1 MTGFED
7 ELEASVAASASFGA
21 PAVGERVARRRRTRR
36 IAAGL
41 GAAVVLAVGAASMAA
56 FLGGEDDP
64 DLDVAAPTTT
74 TGSTVAPS
82 DDSPVAE
89 DPIGADGIAGA
100 MSDRH
105 VETVETFGFTEC
117 GADGEPGPPAD
128 DRAAALDAVVEA
140 LRGDGL
146 HDQPFVVSSGGPQ
159 SIWGVVSI
167 GLSSRYEP
175 TLQWIADRADPA
187 DVCIEFPEFGLRNVP
202 PALAPVTFE
211 VDAPAGTVTVTAEG
225 CAPKGE
231 WVHPFILNRAGSAE
245 VGIAIGRGASIFPDD
260 CPAPTPHV
268 FELLNKAAVS
278 IAEAPGTLVFEGP
291 VSPGV
296 AAEFTFDS
304 VNAAAATTG
313 DDLIAQHADDPTV
326 RFQVS
331 DIFSDAPVA
340 GPVGEVAF
348 DQWPVTGSG
357 TIVVPDGVPAGTYH
371 VRLID
376 APELNGVL
384 EVAG

>member
-7 ELEASVAASASFGA
+7 ELDASVVASASFGA
-21 PAVGERVARRRRTRR
+21 PDVGERVARRRRNRR
-36 IAAGL
+36 IGVGI
-41 GAAVVLAVGAASMAA
+41 GAAVVLVVGAASMAA
-56 FLGGEDDP
+56 LLGGDDDP

-74 TGSTVAPS
+74 VSTSTPPG
-82 DDSPVAE
+82 DGPVAE
-89 DPIGADGIAGA
+89 DPVGSDGVAGA

-117 GADGEPGPPAD
+117 GAAGEPGPPAD
-128 DRAAALDAVVEA
+128 DRAAALDAVVDA
-140 LRGDGL
+140 LRAEGL

-187 DVCIEFPEFGLRNVP
+187 DVCIEFPEFGLRNLP

-231 WVHPFILNRAGSAE
+231 WVHPFILNRTGSAE
-245 VGIAIGRGASIFPDD
+245 VGIAIGRGGLVFTDD

-268 FELLNKAAVS
+268 FELLNKDPVS
-278 IAEAPGTLVFEGP
+278 IAQAPGTLVFEGP
-291 VSPGV
+291 VSPG
-296 AAEFTFDS
+296 AAGDFSFDP
-304 VNAAAATTG
+304 VNAAKATTG
-313 DDLIAQHADDPTV
+313 DDLIAQHVDDPTV
-326 RFQVS
+326 QFQVS
-331 DIFSDAPVA
+331 DIFSGTPVG
-340 GPVGEVAF
+340 GPVGEVAL
-348 DQWPVTGSG
+348 DQWTVTGSG
-357 TIVVPDGVPAGTYH
+357 TIVVPAGVPAGSDH